1 MTEFIELRNADYRAT
16 LAQQRQLF
24 SAMVERRRAG
34 LEVEREYLLMVEHS
48 PVYTLGLHGDKHNL
62 THAEFLRAQGL
73 ELVEIERGG
82 DITFHGPGQVVAYPI
97 IDLERRHLGVKRYV
111 YLLEEAVIR
120 TLAEYGLKGQRVEG
134 ATGVWLDVG
143 SPCERKICAI
153 GIKCSRFITMHGLA
167 LNAST
172 DLSYFSAINPCG
184 FIDKGVTSISAEL
197 QHQVTFADAEPILR
211 RHLID
216 LLSL

>member
-1 MTEFIELRNADYRAT
+1 
-16 LAQQRQLF
+16 
-24 SAMVERRRAG
+24 MVERRRAG
-34 LEVEREYLLMVEHS
+34 LDTEREYLLIVEHL
-48 PVYTLGLHGDKHNL
+48 PVYTLGLHGDKLNL

-97 IDLERRHLGVKRYV
+97 IDLERRHIGVKRYV

-120 TLAEYGLKGQRVEG
+120 TLAEYGLIGERVDG
-134 ATGVWLDVG
+134 ATGVWLGVG
-143 SPCERKICAI
+143 SPRERKICAI

-184 FIDKGVTSISAEL
+184 FVDKGVTSISAEL
-197 QHQVTFADAEPILR
+197 QRTVSFADAAPRLQ
-211 RHLID
+211 RHLAE